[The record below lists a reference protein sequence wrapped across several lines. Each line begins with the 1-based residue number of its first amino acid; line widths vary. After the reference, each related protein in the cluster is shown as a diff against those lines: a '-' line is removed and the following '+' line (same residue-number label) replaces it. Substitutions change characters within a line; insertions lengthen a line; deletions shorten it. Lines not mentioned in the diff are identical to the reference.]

1 MLKRELVGR
10 VINATDDIVWEVQ
23 DQVQRVERKVD
34 WLVSQAGGD
43 PAVIG
48 AVPGEVPKPARAA

>member
-1 MLKRELVGR
+1 MLQRELVGR

-34 WLVSQAGGD
+34 WLVAQAGGD
-43 PAVIG
+43 PAAIG
-48 AVPGEVPKPARAA
+48 AVPGEVPKQVKAA

>member
-1 MLKRELVGR
+1 M
-10 VINATDDIVWEVQ
+10 INATEEIAWEIQ

-48 AVPGEVPKPARAA
+48 AVPGGEPPEVVKAA

>member
-1 MLKRELVGR
+1 MIKV
-10 VINATDDIVWEVQ
+10 NATDEIVWEVQ

-48 AVPGEVPKPARAA
+48 AVPDGVPAVPVKAA

>member
-1 MLKRELVGR
+1 
-10 VINATDDIVWEVQ
+10 VINATDEIVWEVQ
-23 DQVQRVERKVD
+23 DQVQRVERKLD

-48 AVPGEVPKPARAA
+48 AAPADVPAVPFKAA

>member
-1 MLKRELVGR
+1 MIKV
-10 VINATDDIVWEVQ
+10 NATDEIVWEVQ
-23 DQVQRVERKVD
+23 DQVQRVERKLD

-48 AVPGEVPKPARAA
+48 AVPDGVPAAPVKAA